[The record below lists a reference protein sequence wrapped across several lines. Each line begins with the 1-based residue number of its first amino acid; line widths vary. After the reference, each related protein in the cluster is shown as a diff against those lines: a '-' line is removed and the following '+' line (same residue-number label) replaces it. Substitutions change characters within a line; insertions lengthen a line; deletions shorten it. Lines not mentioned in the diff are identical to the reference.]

1 MLNPDYRDM
10 LCMLNDEGVEYLVV
24 GAHALAAH
32 GYPRA
37 TGDIDLW
44 VRCSEENAKR
54 VWKTLCRFG
63 APLQDLTI
71 ADFATPDVVF
81 QIGVAPRRID
91 LLTSIAAVNFD
102 EAWPRRKAIVVDSIP
117 IAVIGRDDLLQN
129 KRNTGRTKDVAD
141 AEWLEAHPPIAPSG
155 GNAL

>member
-10 LCMLNDEGVEYLVV
+10 LSILNDEGVEYLVV

-54 VWKTLCRFG
+54 VWQALRRFG
-63 APLQDLTI
+63 APLQDLTLV
-71 ADFATPDVVF
+71 DLVTPDIVF
-81 QIGVAPRRID
+81 QIGIEPRRID
-91 LLTSIAAVNFD
+91 LLTSIEAVTFE
-102 EAWPRRKAIVVDSIP
+102 EAWPRRKSIVVDEIP
-117 IAVIGRDDLLQN
+117 ISVIGRDDLLRN
-129 KRNTGRTKDVAD
+129 KKNTGRTKDLAD
-141 AEWLEAHPPIAPSG
+141 AEWLESHPAAPVRRD
-155 GNAL
+155 LP